1 MPGSDYILGGPVWW
15 FVFGLYALV
24 LGMAAYVSVDSW
36 RAARA
41 ERLAALREPAWV
53 YRVLQPAFL
62 LIALAVWLPFVP
74 RVLAAVPVG
83 LMLFALVGQFAYLLR
98 VVFPK
103 PAPWRRNPR
112 RGGDGSPRVAEPDA
126 RGRYRRRPDFLAI
139 LHTACRLLHGF

>member
-24 LGMAAYVSVDSW
+24 LGLAAYVSVDSW

-53 YRVLQPAFL
+53 YRFLQPAFL

-83 LMLFALVGQFAYLLR
+83 LMLFALVGQLAYLLR

-103 PAPWRRNPR
+103 PVPPEPAEEFE
-112 RGGDGSPRVAEPDA
+112 GSQRVTEPETQADIDDVPA
-126 RGRYRRRPDFLAI
+126 S
-139 LHTACRLLHGF
+139 